1 MGLDIDVLQVATIIA
16 LVVLAAAWYLSYSA
30 ARLDRLHAKVEGAVS
45 ALDAQLVRR
54 AEATLDLATSGA
66 VDPATSLLLADAA
79 SEALERHTHQPL
91 SDDPLD
97 GQTFAGREGTES
109 DLTAALRAA
118 LPADTVEALRADPDS
133 PGAEALQRVEAS
145 ALRVQLARRFHNDAV
160 REVRRVRGKWVVRVF
175 RLAGHAALPHAVD
188 FDDELP
194 PAVVD

>member
-91 SDDPLD
+91 SDDLLD

-109 DLTAALRAA
+109 DLTEALRAA